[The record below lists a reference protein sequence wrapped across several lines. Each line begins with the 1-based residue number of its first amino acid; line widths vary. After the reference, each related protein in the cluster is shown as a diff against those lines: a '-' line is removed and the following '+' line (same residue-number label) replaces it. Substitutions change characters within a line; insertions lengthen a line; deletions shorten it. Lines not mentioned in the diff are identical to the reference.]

1 VEANK
6 KETPLLSQEEP
17 QATEH
22 EQSISEKKPI
32 VNPDATTWL
41 ADMRREKQMQAK
53 DVVPVIRARH
63 PKFDAALYSKIERPG
78 EYGVELIRSTAK
90 AVKEAFDF
98 KPAPRA
104 RRADNRALPCRV
116 QFRLSND
123 DFRRL
128 QTAQN
133 AAGYDTNQEWGH
145 AMALKFI
152 ADSEGMA

>member
-1 VEANK
+1 MQTNK

-17 QATEH
+17 QPKDH
-22 EQSISEKKPI
+22 EPIISGRKQI
-32 VNPDATTWL
+32 VNPDAKTWL
-41 ADMRREKQMQAK
+41 AEMRREKRMQAK

-78 EYGVELIRSTAK
+78 EYGVELVRSTAK
-90 AVKEAFDF
+90 AVREAFDY
-98 KPAPRA
+98 KPASRA

-133 AAGYDTNQEWGH
+133 AAGYETTQEWGH
-145 AMALKFI
+145 AMALRFI
-152 ADSEGMA
+152 AESEGMA